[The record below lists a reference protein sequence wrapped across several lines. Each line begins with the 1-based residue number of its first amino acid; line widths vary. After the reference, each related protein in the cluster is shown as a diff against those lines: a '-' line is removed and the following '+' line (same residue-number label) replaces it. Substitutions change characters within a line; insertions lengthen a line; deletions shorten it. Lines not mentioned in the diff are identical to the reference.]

1 MSTCPFDFEEGFVY
15 KVPSVR
21 PFCACPRK
29 SGYTEEIEIREIG
42 GECNSADIAEGC
54 VTSEKQEERE
64 ASLWRNERRICV
76 KRDSSQSLFTDITNQ
91 SAACAGGN
99 SCGFGACITGGS
111 CPITR
116 AVVSEESASPGEEW
130 EEVLGL
136 GSEHLWVFRQR
147 EGEYPVGE
155 LKLAEHAFCVETDN
169 YGRTPN
175 RKEFKYMESNSNQ
188 KVCSTVDDTVAEI
201 DSLGEET
208 FFTSN
213 NISIDIPGFPR
224 FSNEFV
230 WKLGAKQLVH
240 WNANCRA
247 NEEYNLKTAE
257 ERLSLDEIYD
267 LNVGYIVVTSFSVVV
282 AIVIASIDLVKRYS
296 NAEVASA
303 KQHFQQKQLKS
314 AFLIVDIFAKLIC
327 VPIIGI

>member
-1 MSTCPFDFEEGFVY
+1 MISRKASYTKFLQCVPFAPVPERVATRRKSKYGRLGASAIRPTLR
-15 KVPSVR
+15 KVAWLQRSRKRGKRAFGGTSAGSALKETPRKVFSPTLRTRVR
-21 PFCACPRK
+21 PA
-29 SGYTEEIEIREIG
+29 
-42 GECNSADIAEGC
+42 
-54 VTSEKQEERE
+54 RE
-64 ASLWRNERRICV
+64 ATV
-76 KRDSSQSLFTDITNQ
+76 
-91 SAACAGGN
+91 AGSEPVLRVEAVLLRG
-99 SCGFGACITGGS
+99 
-111 CPITR
+111 PI
-116 AVVSEESASPGEEW
+116 VSEESASPGEEW

-155 LKLAEHAFCVETDN
+155 LKLAEHAFCVETGN

-296 NAEVASA
+296 NAEAASA